1 MDGNNRIQFKFFEK
15 DTTTNLCIQKRSAMQ
30 ENQKIQSLTNEVIRR
45 LLNTGGGVTNEVRRG
60 ILDKYG
66 VKLLTSG
73 YSIEQAR
80 RITLAGIRGFERKIE
95 RRKKEGKPLYRTAK
109 ESGESRRRKKLVG
122 KSSWFRDQKKEGN
135 DRLVGNENKR
145 KPGSIN
151 KKGKELKTRTVIF
164 VEFTPEGELSKRIRE
179 LMGRLEGILGYK
191 IKVIERTG
199 SKLKDL
205 FPLTNLWGGRKCE
218 REDSVTCNQGE
229 RSSLIVPEEIWYMR
243 ASV

>member
-60 ILDKYG
+60 ILDNFG

-122 KSSWFRDQKKEGN
+122 KSSWFRDQKKKEGN
-135 DRLVGNENKR
+135 NRLVGNKNKR

-151 KKGKELKTRTVIF
+151 KKGEELKTRTVIF
-164 VEFTPEGELSKRIRE
+164 QRGANGVTGGDIRIQD
-179 LMGRLEGILGYK
+179 K
-191 IKVIERTG
+191 
-199 SKLKDL
+199 S
-205 FPLTNLWGGRKCE
+205 N
-218 REDSVTCNQGE
+218 RED
-229 RSSLIVPEEIWYMR
+229 W
-243 ASV
+243 

>member
-15 DTTTNLCIQKRSAMQ
+15 DTTTNLCIQKRSAKQ

-60 ILDKYG
+60 ILDNFG

-135 DRLVGNENKR
+135 NRLVGNK
-145 KPGSIN
+145 
-151 KKGKELKTRTVIF
+151 
-164 VEFTPEGELSKRIRE
+164 SKR
-179 LMGRLEGILGYK
+179 
-191 IKVIERTG
+191 
-199 SKLKDL
+199 
-205 FPLTNLWGGRKCE
+205 
-218 REDSVTCNQGE
+218 
-229 RSSLIVPEEIWYMR
+229 
-243 ASV
+243 